1 MLSKQSIK
9 YFIFAVFIGVLIYKL
24 IDAPSQLI
32 IGIGDLVS
40 FLSPFL
46 IGILLTLLLDP
57 LVMFFENKL
66 KLKRLINIFIS
77 YMLILL
83 IFMIGFKIF
92 IPIIVD
98 TLNTII
104 TQMQSYIDLIDKLLG
119 RFIEEGDLPKEIIPH
134 IQNTLNSILTQLINL
149 FSKSSS
155 DVLVYILSI
164 TSVVFDV
171 IMGVILSIYILFDK
185 ERISYEF
192 KRFLYAL
199 FDKTKA
205 DSIIQLAKMSHNI
218 FYHYLIGQ
226 IIVSLVVGVISY
238 LSFKFI
244 IKIDSSLFL
253 SFIIF
258 LTNMIP
264 YFGPFIGA
272 ILPILMTLVYSPI
285 KALWVALFIIL
296 LQQIDGNFIS
306 PKIMGD
312 QMGLSPIWIISSIL
326 IGGSLFGFIGVFL
339 SVPTAAVIKA
349 YINKFIEKRL
359 SIKKSR

>member
-1 MLSKQSIK
+1 MVSKQSIK
-9 YFIFAVFIGVLIYKL
+9 YFIFAVFIGVLIFKL

-32 IGIGDLVS
+32 MGIGDLIS

-46 IGILLTLLLDP
+46 IGIFLSLLLNP

-66 KLKRLINIFIS
+66 KLNRLINIFIS
-77 YMLILL
+77 YMLILVL
-83 IFMIGFKIF
+83 FMIGFKVF

-98 TLNTII
+98 TLDTII
-104 TQMQSYIDLIDKLLG
+104 TQMQSYIDLIDNLLG
-119 RFIEEGDLPKEIIPH
+119 RFVEEGDFPDVIIPY
-134 IQNTLNSILTQLINL
+134 IQNTLNSILTQLIDL
-149 FSKSSS
+149 FTKSTS
-155 DVLVYILSI
+155 DVLVYIFSI
-164 TSVVFDV
+164 TSIVFDI

-185 ERISYEF
+185 EKIAHEL
-192 KRFLYAL
+192 KRLLYAV

-205 DSIIQLAKMSHNI
+205 NNTIELAKMSHDI
-218 FYHYLIGQ
+218 FYHYLVGQ
-226 IIVSLVVGVISY
+226 LIISLVVGFISY
-238 LSFKFI
+238 LSFQFI

-285 KALWVALFIIL
+285 KALWVTLFIVL

-306 PKIMGD
+306 PKIMGN
-312 QMGLSPIWIISSIL
+312 QIGLGPIWIISSIL

-349 YINKFIEKRL
+349 YIDKFIDKRL
-359 SIKKSR
+359 SRKNLR